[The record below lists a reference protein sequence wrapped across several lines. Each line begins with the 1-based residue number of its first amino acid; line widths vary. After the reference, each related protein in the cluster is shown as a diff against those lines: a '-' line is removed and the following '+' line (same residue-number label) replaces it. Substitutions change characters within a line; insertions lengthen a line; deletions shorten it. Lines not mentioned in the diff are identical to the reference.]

1 MLLARVDRFSHGG
14 ANSMRD
20 MLCFPYDVL
29 SEGTLQ
35 WLSLFEAA
43 FAVTAKMLLLP
54 PPILQGCYVYCLVL
68 SKHPYLLSNVQKE
81 V

>member
-20 MLCFPYDVL
+20 MLCYPYDVL

-35 WLSLFEAA
+35 WQSLFGAA
-43 FAVTAKMLLLP
+43 FAVMAKMLLLP
-54 PPILQGCYVYCLVL
+54 PPQSLRVAMYTAYL
-68 SKHPYLLSNVQKE
+68 SI
-81 V
+81 